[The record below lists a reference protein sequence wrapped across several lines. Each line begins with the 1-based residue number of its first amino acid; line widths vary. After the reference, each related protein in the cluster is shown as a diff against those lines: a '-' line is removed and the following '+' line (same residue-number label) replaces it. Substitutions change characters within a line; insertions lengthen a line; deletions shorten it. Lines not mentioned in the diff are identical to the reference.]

1 MKNRDTWKFII
12 QTIAAILTAIAT
24 SLGVTSCM
32 SALWTADIVEGE
44 VPRVVLPPLLPQ
56 NVSDKREQRAF
67 DCGQNAVACSA
78 ERRKR
83 RTSERR
89 AELARTFLSEEEEDE
104 VKRRRNQP
112 TKTTKPCKHSVLT
125 RGTSTI
131 RGKTPPPLSHTPTVG
146 TLYSSPNHNFSYC

>member
-32 SALWTADIVEGE
+32 SALWTADMVEGE
-44 VPRVVLPPLLPQ
+44 VPRVVLPSLLLQ
-56 NVSDKREQRAF
+56 NVSDKREQRKL
-67 DCGQNAVACSA
+67 ACSA